1 MCHPVKCQP
10 ERSVI
15 CFGLQILAKEKPD
28 DGTALFRNKH
38 FEDIFLYHDNVNI
51 ALYEGLA
58 KGSAKGLAMEEF
70 LIAIHKKVGIHI
82 TAG

>member
-1 MCHPVKCQP
+1 MRQQ
-10 ERSVI
+10 R
-15 CFGLQILAKEKPD
+15 F
-28 DGTALFRNKH
+28 FRNKH

-82 TAG
+82 TADKTQFFI